1 MSCHG
6 VCILQ
11 SVTATEGLVLDI
23 WLQPS
28 TSGELLTAISRQRER
43 RKGLELGVLDLT
55 GET

>member
-43 RKGLELGVLDLT
+43 RKGLELEVLDLT